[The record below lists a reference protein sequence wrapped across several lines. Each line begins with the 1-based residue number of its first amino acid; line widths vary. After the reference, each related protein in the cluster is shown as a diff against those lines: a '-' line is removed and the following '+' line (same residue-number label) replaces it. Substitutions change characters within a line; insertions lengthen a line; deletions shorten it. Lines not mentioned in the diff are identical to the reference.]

1 MVAIAPTALAG
12 VIPSSSLRSRA
23 LGASRSR
30 SLAGGGK
37 SLFLAPNQHRG
48 MNRRAGGATV
58 AAWGSQ
64 KYVEHLIQPGDS
76 LWKIAMDYNST
87 VDEIR
92 AANGV
97 KDKAGMIYEGKT
109 LRVPVNT
116 IQSNATPAADPVK
129 TLVPPKKPRNLFAK
143 EDPVFGPAP
152 TAPPKKIERKAEEPK
167 AKKAEPAPKETK
179 KPTKNVGRA
188 RDDIPSRDAQKGQE
202 AWRAPFRH
210 MAKGKITPLTRT
222 DVESLLPRKVF
233 LGVSPT
239 GDASA
244 PRDADVL
251 LLVEVPDSDACM
263 AVYPTW
269 KQLAE
274 RLARSAPNVRVC
286 AFSAETDAAKQWAG
300 RHLAAT
306 SHPTFV
312 AMPSA
317 GGVYKFGGETATFE
331 LLKKFADEAFKKQNR
346 RNGKNELAK
355 GNAPRVTRGHGGKTR
370 HPMDKPHASSEYYRG
385 IGTASGP
392 IGAVVD
398 ASVQGAANVA
408 RMAAPL
414 AIISLVVGFFMATAL
429 RILDLAF
436 GESSAKVAGST
447 RGSAAA
453 AAARLAA
460 DEFGEDVPGGDAT
473 TYPGD
478 GPVDS
483 RGRAIAP
490 GAAAR
495 RSSVE
500 AQTRLAREREAARE
514 MRARAALSRDDAIPS
529 GASAAK
535 LVEWIVVVESEM
547 RDLWRRFVF
556 LFWAWIRLQR
566 RLLLA
571 RFKPEGQDS

>member
-1 MVAIAPTALAG
+1 M
-12 VIPSSSLRSRA
+12 
-23 LGASRSR
+23 
-30 SLAGGGK
+30 
-37 SLFLAPNQHRG
+37 
-48 MNRRAGGATV
+48 

-97 KDKAGMIYEGKT
+97 KDKAGMIYQGKT
-109 LRVPVNT
+109 LRVPVNS
-116 IQSNATPAADPVK
+116 IQQSNATPVADPVK

-143 EDPVFGPAP
+143 EEPVFGPAP

-167 AKKAEPAPKETK
+167 ANKAEPAPKETK
-179 KPTKNVGRA
+179 KPTKNKNVGA
-188 RDDIPSRDAQKGQE
+188 RGDIPSRDAQKGQE
-202 AWRAPFRH
+202 AWRAPFQH
-210 MAKGKITPLTRT
+210 MAKGKITPLTKT

-233 LGVSPT
+233 LGVSPA

-263 AVYPTW
+263 AAYPTW

-274 RLARSAPNVRVC
+274 RLGRSAPNVRVC

-312 AMPSA
+312 AMPRA
-317 GGVYKFGGETATFE
+317 GGVYKFGGETATLE
-331 LLKKFADEAFKKQNR
+331 LLRKFADEAFKKQNK
-346 RNGKNELAK
+346 RNAK
-355 GNAPRVTRGHGGKTR
+355 SDEKSPPNVTRGGRGGRVR

-385 IGTASGP
+385 IGTTGGP
-392 IGAVVD
+392 VGAVVD

-436 GESSAKVAGST
+436 GESSAKVAGSAVG
-447 RGSAAA
+447 GSASA

-460 DEFGEDVPGGDAT
+460 VVEESGDAT
-473 TYPGD
+473 TYPGT
-478 GPVDS
+478 PVDS

-500 AQTRLAREREAARE
+500 AQTRLARERAAARE
-514 MRARAALSRDDAIPS
+514 MRARAALRDDGDAIPS

-535 LVEWIVVVESEM
+535 LIEWIRVVESEM

-571 RFKPEGQDS
+571 RFKPEGGQDS

>member
-1 MVAIAPTALAG
+1 M
-12 VIPSSSLRSRA
+12 
-23 LGASRSR
+23 
-30 SLAGGGK
+30 
-37 SLFLAPNQHRG
+37 
-48 MNRRAGGATV
+48 

-116 IQSNATPAADPVK
+116 NQQSNATPVADPVK

-179 KPTKNVGRA
+179 KPTKNPHA
-188 RDDIPSRDAQKGQE
+188 RGDIPSRDAQKGQE
-202 AWRAPFRH
+202 AWRAPFQH
-210 MAKGKITPLTRT
+210 MAKGKITPLTKT

-233 LGVSPT
+233 LGVSPA

-263 AVYPTW
+263 AAYPTW

-274 RLARSAPNVRVC
+274 RLGRSAPNVRVC

-312 AMPSA
+312 AMPRA
-317 GGVYKFGGETATFE
+317 GGVYKFGGETATLE

-346 RNGKNELAK
+346 RNDKNELNKSPVA
-355 GNAPRVTRGHGGKTR
+355 THRGGRTR
-370 HPMDKPHASSEYYRG
+370 HPMDRPHASSEYYRG
-385 IGTASGP
+385 IGTTGGP
-392 IGAVVD
+392 VGAVVD

-436 GESSAKVAGST
+436 GESSAKVAGSAVG
-447 RGSAAA
+447 GSASA

-460 DEFGEDVPGGDAT
+460 VVEESGDAT
-473 TYPGD
+473 TYPGT
-478 GPVDS
+478 PVDS

-500 AQTRLAREREAARE
+500 AQTRLARERAAARE

-535 LVEWIVVVESEM
+535 LIEWIVVVESEM

-571 RFKPEGQDS
+571 RFKPEGGQDS

>member
-1 MVAIAPTALAG
+1 M
-12 VIPSSSLRSRA
+12 
-23 LGASRSR
+23 
-30 SLAGGGK
+30 
-37 SLFLAPNQHRG
+37 
-48 MNRRAGGATV
+48 

-116 IQSNATPAADPVK
+116 INNRTPPQPRTRSRPWSPRRSPGTCSRRK
-129 TLVPPKKPRNLFAK
+129 IPSSVPRRRRPRRRSSARPRN
-143 EDPVFGPAP
+143 P
-152 TAPPKKIERKAEEPK
+152 RRR
-167 AKKAEPAPKETK
+167 KAEPAPKETK

-188 RDDIPSRDAQKGQE
+188 RGDIPSRTRR
-202 AWRAPFRH
+202 RARRRGARPFRH
-210 MAKGKITPLTRT
+210 MAKGKITPLTKT

-385 IGTASGP
+385 IGTAGGP
-392 IGAVVD
+392 VGAVVD

-460 DEFGEDVPGGDAT
+460 DEFGEDVSGGDAT

-478 GPVDS
+478 AGGQPRAGHRAGRGGEAEQRRGADEAGEGTRGGEGDAGEGGAESGRRDTVGGVGGEARRVDRGRGVGDAGPVEAIRLSVLGVDQAAAKAAPGQVQT
-483 RGRAIAP
+483 GRA
-490 GAAAR
+490 G
-495 RSSVE
+495 
-500 AQTRLAREREAARE
+500 
-514 MRARAALSRDDAIPS
+514 
-529 GASAAK
+529 
-535 LVEWIVVVESEM
+535 LVKGGYSY
-547 RDLWRRFVF
+547 
-556 LFWAWIRLQR
+556 
-566 RLLLA
+566 
-571 RFKPEGQDS
+571 

>member
-1 MVAIAPTALAG
+1 M
-12 VIPSSSLRSRA
+12 
-23 LGASRSR
+23 
-30 SLAGGGK
+30 
-37 SLFLAPNQHRG
+37 
-48 MNRRAGGATV
+48 

-116 IQSNATPAADPVK
+116 IQQSNATPAADPVK

-143 EDPVFGPAP
+143 EEPVFGPAP

-179 KPTKNVGRA
+179 KPTKNLHA
-188 RDDIPSRDAQKGQE
+188 RGEIPSRDAQKGQE
-202 AWRAPFRH
+202 AWRAPFQH
-210 MAKGKITPLTRT
+210 MAKGKITPLTKT

-239 GDASA
+239 LGDASA

-263 AVYPTW
+263 AAYPTW

-312 AMPSA
+312 AMPRA
-317 GGVYKFGGETATFE
+317 GGVYKFGGETATLE
-331 LLKKFADEAFKKQNR
+331 LLRKFADEAFKKQNK
-346 RNGKNELAK
+346 RNTKSDEK
-355 GNAPRVTRGHGGKTR
+355 SPPKVTRGGRGGRVR

-385 IGTASGP
+385 IGTTGGP
-392 IGAVVD
+392 VGAVVD

-408 RMAAPL
+408 KMAAPL

-429 RILDLAF
+429 RILDLVF
-436 GESSAKVAGST
+436 GESSAKVAGSV
-447 RGSAAA
+447 GSASA

-460 DEFGEDVPGGDAT
+460 VVEESGDAT
-473 TYPGD
+473 AYPGT
-478 GPVDS
+478 PVDS

-500 AQTRLAREREAARE
+500 AQTRLARERAAARE
-514 MRARAALSRDDAIPS
+514 MRARAALRDDGDAIPS

-535 LVEWIVVVESEM
+535 LIEWIRVVESEI

>member
-30 SLAGGGK
+30 VLAGGGK
-37 SLFLAPNQHRG
+37 RFPPNHKHRG
-48 MNRRAGGATV
+48 VNRRAGVSTV

-116 IQSNATPAADPVK
+116 IQQSNATPAADPVK

-143 EDPVFGPAP
+143 EEPVFGPAP

-179 KPTKNVGRA
+179 KPTKNPHA
-188 RDDIPSRDAQKGQE
+188 RGDIPSRDAQKGQE
-202 AWRAPFRH
+202 AWRAPFQH
-210 MAKGKITPLTRT
+210 MAKGKITPLTKT

-239 GDASA
+239 LGDASA

-263 AVYPTW
+263 AAYPTW

-274 RLARSAPNVRVC
+274 RLGRSAPNVRVC

-312 AMPSA
+312 AMPRA
-317 GGVYKFGGETATFE
+317 GGVYKFGGETATLE

-346 RNGKNELAK
+346 RNDKNELNKSPVA
-355 GNAPRVTRGHGGKTR
+355 THRGGRTR

-385 IGTASGP
+385 IGTTGGP
-392 IGAVVD
+392 VGAVVD

-436 GESSAKVAGST
+436 GESSAKVAGSAVG
-447 RGSAAA
+447 GSASA

-460 DEFGEDVPGGDAT
+460 VVEESGDAT
-473 TYPGD
+473 TYPGT
-478 GPVDS
+478 PVDS

-500 AQTRLAREREAARE
+500 AQTRLARERAAARE
-514 MRARAALSRDDAIPS
+514 MRARAALRDEDAIPS

-535 LVEWIVVVESEM
+535 LIEWIRVVESEM

-571 RFKPEGQDS
+571 RFKPEGGQDS

>member
-1 MVAIAPTALAG
+1 M
-12 VIPSSSLRSRA
+12 
-23 LGASRSR
+23 
-30 SLAGGGK
+30 
-37 SLFLAPNQHRG
+37 
-48 MNRRAGGATV
+48 

-116 IQSNATPAADPVK
+116 IQQSNATPAADPVK

-143 EDPVFGPAP
+143 EEPVFGPAP

-179 KPTKNVGRA
+179 KPTKNPHA
-188 RDDIPSRDAQKGQE
+188 RGDIPSRDAQKGQE
-202 AWRAPFRH
+202 AWRAPFQH
-210 MAKGKITPLTRT
+210 MAKGKITPLTKT

-239 GDASA
+239 LGDASA

-263 AVYPTW
+263 AAYPTW

-312 AMPSA
+312 AMPRA
-317 GGVYKFGGETATFE
+317 GGVYKFGGETATLE
-331 LLKKFADEAFKKQNR
+331 LLRKFADEAFKKQNK
-346 RNGKNELAK
+346 RNTKSDEK
-355 GNAPRVTRGHGGKTR
+355 SPPKVTRGGRGGRVR

-385 IGTASGP
+385 IGTTGGP
-392 IGAVVD
+392 VGAVVD

-408 RMAAPL
+408 KMAAPL

-436 GESSAKVAGST
+436 GESSAKVAGSAVG
-447 RGSAAA
+447 GSASA

-460 DEFGEDVPGGDAT
+460 VVEESGDAT
-473 TYPGD
+473 AYPGT
-478 GPVDS
+478 PVDS

-500 AQTRLAREREAARE
+500 AQTRLARERAAARE
-514 MRARAALSRDDAIPS
+514 MRARAALRDDGDAIPS

-535 LVEWIVVVESEM
+535 LIEWIRVVESEI